1 MLHSKAQDLMEP
13 MELIAGGLAKANQRI
28 DSLDTSYSGSISFNN
43 EDGSV
48 TVIGPVA
55 GDFSF
60 ATHVGDTTPPPVPAG
75 IECSSIDGTVLVT
88 WDGTLIDEMP
98 PDFYCINIAV
108 NDIVFARLT
117 EAGSANSPK
126 LESGSVAII
135 SVTSEDDACLWDG
148 TPAHNISDAI
158 TVEVEVMDVVG
169 EAKAEAKE
177 AIDAAKESAE
187 KVIEL
192 EQTTEALASSVSI
205 AQETADNAVTA
216 ASTAQQDINGFKT
229 TVEESY
235 LSKSEAET
243 TYTAKSEF
251 EQTTQGLTA
260 TVIEAATR
268 ADTAL
273 TKAAQAEITVD
284 GMTVIVGQVQGKVDN
299 LKVGGTNLMP
309 NSEKFPEAP
318 TGIGATFNVT
328 LEADADAVSK
338 RHALIL
344 CTQVNEESESVGW
357 SAPIWDEERWGSSI
371 SQKAVFSFWA
381 KANAQTSHL
390 ISIGRLGSK
399 TIDLTDQWQQFTIEG
414 TILAEGSIAF
424 TCTDN
429 WAQDDQLYMRDAKL
443 ELGTIP
449 TTWSPT
455 PSDVQHN
462 IDEAKSLADDAN
474 ATATGNSQSI
484 TEAVNNI
491 ALAMDA
497 NTANILAEMNEKMSL
512 ESVSGGWFRQTVE
525 GGNPVL
531 RMGATGNDLN
541 VALSNAELA
550 FYNGSQKLA
559 YANGNAFAA
568 PNMRVDSSLSMGRYA
583 WIPHANGHLTLKYS

>member
-1 MLHSKAQDLMEP
+1 MLHNKANELMEP
-13 MELIAGGLAKANQRI
+13 LELLAGGLAMANRRI
-28 DSLDTSYSGSISFNN
+28 DNLDTAYSGSASFNN
-43 EDGSV
+43 ADGSM
-48 TVIGPVA
+48 TVIGPMA

-75 IECSSIDGTVLVT
+75 IECSSVDGTVLVT

-126 LESGSVAII
+126 LESGTTAII

-148 TPAHNISDAI
+148 TPSHNISEPI
-158 TVEVEVMDVVG
+158 TVEVEVTDVIG

-192 EQTTEALASSVSI
+192 EQTTEALTASVSI

-273 TKAAQAEITVD
+273 TKAARAEITVD
-284 GMTVIVGQVQGKVDN
+284 GMTVTVGQVQDKVDN

-309 NSEKFPEAP
+309 NSEKFPEAL

-338 RHALIL
+338 RHTLIL

-371 SQKAVFSFWA
+371 GQKAVFSFWA
-381 KANAQTSHL
+381 KANTETSHL

-399 TIDLTDQWQQFTIEG
+399 TVGLTDQWQQFTVDG

-424 TCTDN
+424 TCMGN
-429 WAQDDQLYMRDAKL
+429 WAQNDQLYMRDAKL

-484 TEAVNNI
+484 TESVNNI

-512 ESVSGGWFRQTVE
+512 EAVSGGWFRQTVE

-583 WIPHANGHLTLKYS
+583 WIPQANGHLTLKYS